1 MTNKLFLIFSIQ
13 FYASIFLVFIPFV
26 ILYKTS
32 RLQTLVKF
40 FVLLNRPDDKVID
53 KTSSYRKSQNEN
65 GNTSKFFV
73 GFHRIKKFSSPKIKI
88 WLEPMFFSGF
98 FCGFHRCG
106 SAAQMTISSFSN
118 ELILTHFSKFFN
130 PFLIEKFTGL
140 AANSLFFQIHKK
152 ETRQSPEDV
161 AGAGW

>member
-88 WLEPMFFSGF
+88 WFEPMFFSGF
-98 FCGFHRCG
+98 FCGFQRCG
-106 SAAQMTISSFSN
+106 SPPFRIFAGGFFRKNAFGLIQEYCTKKEIESEVGAA
-118 ELILTHFSKFFN
+118 
-130 PFLIEKFTGL
+130 L
-140 AANSLFFQIHKK
+140 AAPASADSAA
-152 ETRQSPEDV
+152 R
-161 AGAGW
+161 A